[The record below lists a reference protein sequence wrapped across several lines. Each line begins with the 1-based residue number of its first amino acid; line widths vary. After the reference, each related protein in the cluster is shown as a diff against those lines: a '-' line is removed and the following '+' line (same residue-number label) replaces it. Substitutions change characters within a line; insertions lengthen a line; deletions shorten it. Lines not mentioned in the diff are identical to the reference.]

1 MMNRRRLEAA
11 IFVWPP
17 GSAVLLKSRFARYF
31 ESLLLFDM
39 KVATPF
45 RTLLHLRVAS
55 SNASRWQASS
65 QNLSRPRRVPL
76 HRSRLPF
83 FPAGLAGTTTAR
95 IHMRELCA
103 HQHNLR

>member
-11 IFVWPP
+11 IFVWPL

-31 ESLLLFDM
+31 ESLLSFDM

-45 RTLLHLRVAS
+45 RTLLHLRV
-55 SNASRWQASS
+55 ASS

-83 FPAGLAGTTTAR
+83 FSRAGG
-95 IHMRELCA
+95 
-103 HQHNLR
+103 LRKRRTQLGVLVVHPTRRRFFGQ